1 MAGATPFLWFI
12 AAGSL
17 CFIDKNP
24 SSKQNGMHVT
34 KFIPGYA
41 EMVIIDKGSN
51 LNPLARRQKMND
63 NWFNKLVVGG
73 QVGL

>member
-1 MAGATPFLWFI
+1 
-12 AAGSL
+12 
-17 CFIDKNP
+17 
-24 SSKQNGMHVT
+24 MHVT